1 MSMRA
6 ITRAVRGG
14 AAVIATGALVTG
26 LGAAPAGAAAPRDV
40 RLKVGTADAE
50 AVETQSPRPAG
61 LLEESGIQVDHN
73 DIVDVV
79 RNGSVV
85 QSHER
90 RVLKNGDLV
99 KVVRVSHRAKVH
111 TVRLDWRHTRTRT
124 VASLPPGKRK
134 VAHPGR
140 DGVRRIHVRVELHNG
155 RPVDRDVHQRWVRK
169 PHPRVILVGSRL
181 NWDALAQCESGG
193 NPRAVNPAGYYGLY
207 QFSVSTWRSV
217 GGSGMPHH
225 ASPGEQTHRAQ
236 ILYSRSGR
244 SPWPNCGRYL

>member
-1 MSMRA
+1 MRA

-14 AAVIATGALVTG
+14 ACVIATGALVTG
-26 LGAAPAGAAAPRDV
+26 LGAAPADAAAPRDV

-50 AVETQSPRPAG
+50 SVETQAPRPAG
-61 LLEESGIQVDHN
+61 LLEESGVAVDRN

-85 QSHER
+85 QSHDG
-90 RVLKNGDLV
+90 RVLRQGDLV
-99 KVVRVSHRAKVH
+99 RVVRVTHRSKDH
-111 TVRLDWRHTRTRT
+111 RVRLDFRHTKVRHVT
-124 VASLPPGKRK
+124 SLKPGQRK
-134 VAHPGR
+134 VAYRGR

-155 RPVDRDVHQRWVRK
+155 RPVDRDVRKTWIRK
-169 PHPRVILVGSRL
+169 PHPKVVLVGTRL
-181 NWDALAQCESGG
+181 DWAALAQCESGG

-217 GGSGMPHH
+217 GGSGMPHQ
-225 ASPGEQTHRAQ
+225 ASPAEQTHRAQ

-244 SPWPNCGRYL
+244 SPWPNCGKYL